1 MAKSSTIY
9 NYQSITHLRAAAIG
23 SGFTTYATGA
33 VDDSDVF
40 TMIVT
45 NISGTQRTLT
55 VTFNSN
61 GANDDIIL
69 TFTVPGGAGTAGGTP
84 PIDLIQDGDLKGV
97 MLDGSG
103 SKFFRLKAGT
113 ILKVKGSN
121 AGDLSVYGTQ
131 MNF

>member
-9 NYQSITHLRAAAIG
+9 NYQSITHNRAAAIA
-23 SGFTTYATGA
+23 SATFTVFATGA
-33 VDDSDVF
+33 ADDSDVF

-45 NISGTQRTLT
+45 NTAAISRTLT
-55 VTFNSN
+55 IVFNT
-61 GANDDIIL
+61 GNDDIIL
-69 TFTVPGGAGTAGGTP
+69 VFTIPGNTGTAAGSN

-97 MLDGSG
+97 MFDSNG
-103 SKFFRLKAGT
+103 KPFFRLKAGA
-113 ILKVKGSN
+113 ILKVKASN